1 MNDNQFYVQIAIWS
15 QVVSAVLFMGV
26 LVWLWFKFIQPAI
39 LAAQDRQN
47 KQIAQDERHRDEAKS
62 MLDVLRNDVEN
73 ARRDAGLIGARIDGE
88 AARER
93 DGIVAEARDAGE
105 RSVRDAQAEFSR
117 ALAAG
122 REQLR
127 IDMLEK
133 ALQRAREEAA
143 RRVDATVDAGLL
155 ERFTRSL
162 ERPRG

>member
-1 MNDNQFYVQIAIWS
+1 MSDNQFYVQIAVWS
-15 QVVSAVLFMGV
+15 QVVSALLFMGV

-47 KQIAQDERHRDEAKS
+47 KQIAEAERHRDEAKS

-73 ARRDAGLIGARIDGE
+73 ARRDAGLIAARIDGE

-93 DGIVAEARDAGE
+93 ESIVAEARDAGE
-105 RSVRDAQAEFSR
+105 RSVRDAQAEFTR

-122 REQLR
+122 RERLR
-127 IDMLEK
+127 VDLLEK
-133 ALQRAREEAA
+133 ALRRARQNAA
-143 RRVDATVDAGLL
+143 RRVDATVDAGLV
-155 ERFTRSL
+155 ERFARSL